1 MAVTIQV
8 DTPNPAAVSQ
18 AELAVSRVPG
28 VMSAL
33 TTSLALGGTS
43 TMRVTFTGDPA
54 ALAAALQSQGWQVSG
69 SGASL
74 RISRPGT
81 GGPAE

>member
-1 MAVTIQV
+1 
-8 DTPNPAAVSQ
+8 
-18 AELAVSRVPG
+18 
-28 VMSAL
+28 
-33 TTSLALGGTS
+33 
-43 TMRVTFTGDPA
+43 MRVTFTGDPA
-54 ALAAALQSQGWQVSG
+54 ALAAALQAQGWQVSG